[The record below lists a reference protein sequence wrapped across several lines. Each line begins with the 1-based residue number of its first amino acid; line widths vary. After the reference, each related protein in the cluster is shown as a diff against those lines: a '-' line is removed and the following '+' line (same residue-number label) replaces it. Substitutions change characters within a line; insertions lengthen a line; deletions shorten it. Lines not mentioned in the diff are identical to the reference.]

1 MTPFALAALAGLGS
15 LLLVS
20 IASFLLNREA
30 ARRDLS
36 RRIRSIS
43 SMEEEGPDAGRAP
56 ILGGVIGLLRQ
67 IGEALRRRSIFSP
80 PEVSQLEQAVA
91 ASGLPIGQAVPIF
104 IGTKVVLLVLTPLA
118 GLVIAILRGSET
130 QGILLS
136 VALGLVLGIMLPGWI
151 LKMVRKPYVKALQ
164 RGLPD
169 SLDLLVVCA
178 EAGLG
183 LDSAVERVALE
194 MRASNQAV
202 AREFS
207 VLGQELRVL
216 PDRREALDRLGERT
230 GLEGFRRVSATL
242 SQTFRY
248 GTPLAQALRVLAA
261 EMRQERMIS
270 LEERAA
276 RLPALLVL
284 PLIIF
289 IMPCLFIV
297 LIGPSAIQ
305 LGSHFGGSP

>member
-1 MTPFALAALAGLGS
+1 MNALALALIAGFGS

-20 IASFLLNREA
+20 VASFLLNREA

-36 RRIRSIS
+36 RRIRGLSRS
-43 SMEEEGPDAGRAP
+43 DEDREAAGGAP
-56 ILGGVIGLLRQ
+56 VLGGVIGLLRQ

-80 PEVSQLEQAVA
+80 PEVSQLEQAIA
-91 ASGLPIGQAVPIF
+91 ASGLPLGQAVPIF
-104 IGTKVVLLVLTPLA
+104 IGTKVVLLLLSPLA
-118 GLVIAILRGSET
+118 GLAVALLRGSEAH
-130 QGILLS
+130 GILLS
-136 VALGLVLGIMLPGWI
+136 VAFGLIIGIMLPGWI
-151 LKMVRKPYVKALQ
+151 LKLVRKPYIKALQ

-183 LDSAVERVALE
+183 LDSAVERVAVE
-194 MRASNQAV
+194 MRASNPAV
-202 AREFS
+202 AREFGM
-207 VLGQELRVL
+207 LGQELRML
-216 PDRREALDRLGERT
+216 PDRREALNRLGERT
-230 GLEGFRRVSATL
+230 GLDGFRRVSATL

-261 EMRQERMIS
+261 EMRQERMTS

-276 RLPALLVL
+276 RLPALLVM
-284 PLIIF
+284 PLILF

-297 LIGPSAIQ
+297 LIGPSIIQ
-305 LGSHFGGSP
+305 LSSHFGG

>member
-1 MTPFALAALAGLGS
+1 MNSFALAILAGFGS
-15 LLLVS
+15 LLLVGA
-20 IASFLLNREA
+20 ASFLLNREA

-36 RRIRSIS
+36 RRIRGLSRTD
-43 SMEEEGPDAGRAP
+43 EDRGTAGGAP
-56 ILGGVIGLLRQ
+56 VLGGVIGLLRQ

-80 PEVSQLEQAVA
+80 PEVSQLEQAMA
-91 ASGLPIGQAVPIF
+91 ASGLPLGQAVPIF
-104 IGTKVVLLVLTPLA
+104 IGTKVVLLVLSPLA
-118 GLVIAILRGSET
+118 GLAIALLRGSEA

-136 VALGLVLGIMLPGWI
+136 VAFGLIVGIMLPGWI
-151 LKMVRKPYVKALQ
+151 LKMVRKPYIKALQ

-183 LDSAVERVALE
+183 LDSAVERVAVE
-194 MRASNQAV
+194 MRASNAAV
-202 AREFS
+202 AREFGM
-207 VLGQELRVL
+207 LGQELRML
-216 PDRREALDRLGERT
+216 PDRREALKRLGERT
-230 GLEGFRRVSATL
+230 GLDGFRRVSATL

-261 EMRQERMIS
+261 EMRQERMTR

-276 RLPALLVL
+276 RLPALLVM
-284 PLIIF
+284 PLILF

-297 LIGPSAIQ
+297 LIGPSIIQ
-305 LGSHFGGSP
+305 LSSHFGG